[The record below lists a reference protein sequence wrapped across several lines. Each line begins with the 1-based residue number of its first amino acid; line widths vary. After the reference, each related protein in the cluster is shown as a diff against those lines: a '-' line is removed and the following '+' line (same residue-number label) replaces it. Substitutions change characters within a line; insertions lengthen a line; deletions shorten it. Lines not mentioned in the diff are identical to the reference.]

1 MVSLYQYN
9 GDAIV
14 QLINGDQFQ
23 GTFEDGQRS
32 GPGKLI
38 FGTANRKKLELDYIE
53 GTYEKEI
60 LEGTVTITYTS
71 GEKMVCEVVNGVQH
85 GPAKLIDS
93 KGNLMQVQT
102 QNIFISNI
110 KFFSSQKSMKI
121 LWHICICSAYI
132 H

>member
-102 QNIFISNI
+102 SDP
-110 KFFSSQKSMKI
+110 K
-121 LWHICICSAYI
+121 YI
-132 H
+132 YTLY